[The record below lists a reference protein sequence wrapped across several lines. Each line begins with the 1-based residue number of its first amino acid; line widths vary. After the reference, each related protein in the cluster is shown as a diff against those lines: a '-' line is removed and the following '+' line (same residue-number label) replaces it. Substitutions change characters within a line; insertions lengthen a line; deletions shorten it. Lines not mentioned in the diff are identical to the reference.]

1 MGCKITDEVLFNRQ
15 VNYLIIEKFWEY
27 HNKGADKQ
35 ELYETLGI
43 DKNSYSRIRTADKY
57 NCVDLEKRWEKKD
70 SRLRKV
76 GLSKEIMTGLK
87 RIETDGIPLK
97 EWKDYINYRYSD
109 DKKDDFARTSTMQ
122 SFNRKLRNLFDG
134 LEVDKK
140 TTNDIGKLF
149 YFIIYGRAVE
159 LDIPDAEMIDL
170 MDSLEKVTIE
180 KMKVCDKEL
189 RQKVY
194 EILNKKCKQLGVIV
208 NYEKLID

>member
-1 MGCKITDEVLFNRQ
+1 MGRKITDEVLFNRQ

-35 ELYETLGI
+35 ELYELLGI
-43 DKNSYSRIRTADKY
+43 KKNDYSRIRTANTY
-57 NCVDLEKRWEKKD
+57 NCVNLEKRWEKKD
-70 SRLRKV
+70 SGLRKV

-87 RIETDGIPLK
+87 LIETEGISLQ
-97 EWKDYINYRYSD
+97 EWKDYINYRYV
-109 DKKDDFARTSTMQ
+109 DKKESDKRTTAMQ
-122 SFNRKLRNLFDG
+122 TLNRNLKKLFDG

-140 TTNDIGKLF
+140 TTNDIGKLY

-194 EILNKKCKQLGVIV
+194 ETLNKKCKQLGVIV